1 MVVLRFKKCVCNE
14 WSTSH
19 FSNQFWWTAKAFNSV
34 VNSSTFLFGIHLT
47 PLSVSLLT
55 WKKYV
60 CNKVELSTSELLPK
74 LWPPKFSQESLVKKY
89 SDMLSFEMLLHKA
102 NEFYLFKNT
111 LKVVTGSVM
120 SCETSTVLIRFET
133 LRLFCF
139 TETFN
144 SVMFECQEM
153 NLICNP

>member
-1 MVVLRFKKCVCNE
+1 M
-14 WSTSH
+14 
-19 FSNQFWWTAKAFNSV
+19 
-34 VNSSTFLFGIHLT
+34 
-47 PLSVSLLT
+47 
-55 WKKYV
+55 
-60 CNKVELSTSELLPK
+60 
-74 LWPPKFSQESLVKKY
+74 KKY